1 MPQQVQR
8 LVIVFVVAIGSLV
21 GARHIMTPESF
32 GKTGHY
38 RAAAID
44 SVLALPI
51 RYAGEQV
58 CLDCHD
64 DIGEMKI
71 DSNHAGLACEVCH
84 APAAGHADDPDTFLP
99 PAPRQRGYCP
109 LCHGYNPSRPSG
121 FPQIDPVSHNPV
133 QACVTCHD
141 PHAPEP
147 PDGPAECQGCHQA
160 IVRTKAVSHHAK
172 LPCARC
178 HANTEEHRASQ
189 HPRELLPDKPRTRAL
204 CGECHASADVPR
216 EIPRIGLDSHEP
228 KYLCWQC
235 HYPHHPEAK

>member
-8 LVIVFVVAIGSLV
+8 LVIVFVVAIGALV
-21 GARHIMTPESF
+21 GARQIMTPESF

-44 SVLALPI
+44 SVLTLPI

-71 DSNHAGLACEVCH
+71 SSNHSGLSCEVCH

-141 PHAPEP
+141 PHGSNNERMLVSRAPII
-147 PDGPAECQGCHQA
+147 CQ
-160 IVRTKAVSHHAK
+160 
-172 LPCARC
+172 RC
-178 HANTEEHRASQ
+178 HVHTR
-189 HPRELLPDKPRTRAL
+189 HPSTIYDAGAIGTSARVYARSCVT
-204 CGECHASADVPR
+204 CHTAIHGSN
-216 EIPRIGLDSHEP
+216 
-228 KYLCWQC
+228 
-235 HYPHHPEAK
+235 HPSGQRLMR